1 MPLSSTR
8 NSSHTIKDPV
18 HGNIKIPGSVLEVV
32 DSPEMQRLR
41 RVSQLGFSSLVYP
54 GANHSRFEHSLGTYF
69 LTKQVAQNLNLED
82 QALPVAGLL
91 HDVGH
96 SVSPHRHHR
105 HTYYLVAN
113 ADLPGLADR
122 ERELVALVARYH
134 RRSAPSRSK
143 ADLQA
148 LGAAELRTVRALAAL
163 LRVADALD
171 RSHQQLVRSLDLE
184 LRGRAARLRLRAS
197 GPVDLEAWDV
207 RREAP
212 LFRRVFGRRLE
223 LLLPA

>member
-1 MPLSSTR
+1 GLRHGVLVELARSAPAPDRSTGEAL
-8 NSSHTIKDPV
+8 V
-18 HGNIKIPGSVLEVV
+18 EFG
-32 DSPEMQRLR
+32 R
-41 RVSQLGFSSLVYP
+41 RF
-54 GANHSRFEHSLGTYF
+54 AFDERHARH
-69 LTKQVAQNLNLED
+69 
-82 QALPVAGLL
+82 VAGLALRLYDAAARLHRLPAAARRLLEAAALL

-148 LGAAELRTVRALAAL
+148 LGAAELRTVRTLAAL